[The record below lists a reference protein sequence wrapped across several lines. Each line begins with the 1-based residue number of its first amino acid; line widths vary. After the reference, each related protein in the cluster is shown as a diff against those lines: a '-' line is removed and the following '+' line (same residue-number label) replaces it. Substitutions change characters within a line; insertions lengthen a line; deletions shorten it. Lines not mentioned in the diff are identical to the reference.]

1 MQDVLA
7 TLTKGDYEQLALCRT
22 VIRRFLRRS
31 EEAARAAGITP
42 QQHQLLLAVKG
53 QQGRDW
59 AYIGEL
65 ADALQIRHHAAV
77 GLVDRCEAAGL
88 VQRSQGLRDRRQVR
102 VLLTPQGESL
112 LARLETAG
120 RDELDRLKQGF
131 LGQGEMLL

>member
-1 MQDVLA
+1 MQEMLA

-31 EEAARAAGITP
+31 EEAARAAGVTP

-59 AYIGEL
+59 ACIGEL

-102 VLLTPQGESL
+102 VLLTQQGEDL
-112 LARLETAG
+112 LARLESAG
-120 RDELDRLKQGF
+120 RDELDRLRAGF
-131 LGQGEMLL
+131 LGLNDMLL